1 MEQNA
6 NNESRLKITM
16 NNEGAEY
23 TFVLEGRLDTL
34 TSPDL
39 EDQVEEVIEQAEKL
53 VFDLGKLEYISSAG
67 LRVLLGAAQEMEDS
81 GEMIIRNLTDPV
93 KEVFDVTGFSN
104 AFQIE

>member
-39 EDQVEEVIEQAEKL
+39 EDQVEEVIPDKEREC
-53 VFDLGKLEYISSAG
+53 
-67 LRVLLGAAQEMEDS
+67 AA
-81 GEMIIRNLTDPV
+81 
-93 KEVFDVTGFSN
+93 
-104 AFQIE
+104 